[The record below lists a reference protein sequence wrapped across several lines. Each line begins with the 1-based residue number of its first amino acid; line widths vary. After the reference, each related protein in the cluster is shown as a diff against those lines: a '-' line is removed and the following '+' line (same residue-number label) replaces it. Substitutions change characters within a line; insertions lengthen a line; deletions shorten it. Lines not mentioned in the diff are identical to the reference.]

1 MTVVEKPPQEVPPA
15 DIEELSV
22 VGKALPKV
30 DADAKVRGR
39 HRYADDLRLPRMLIG
54 KLLRSTRPHAF
65 IRRLDTGKA
74 QELPGVHAVLT
85 GKHLPIPYGTLP
97 VSQDEHAL
105 ALEKV
110 RYVGEPVAAVA
121 AVDEE
126 TAERALA
133 LIEVEY

>member
-1 MTVVEKPPQEVPPA
+1 
-15 DIEELSV
+15 
-22 VGKALPKV
+22 
-30 DADAKVRGR
+30 
-39 HRYADDLRLPRMLIG
+39 
-54 KLLRSTRPHAF
+54 
-65 IRRLDTGKA
+65 
-74 QELPGVHAVLT
+74 GVHAVLT

-126 TAERALA
+126 TAEEALS
-133 LIEVEY
+133 LIEIAYEELPSAVGLDAALQTGAPLIHEEQGDNICSHERVEKGNVEQGFAESDE